1 MSTPPSDPPQP
12 DETTAQY
19 PASPP
24 APPPGELS
32 PPAPPAWELPPAGS
46 QPSQAAP
53 TGAGQAPPPPPPFP
67 PFPPQAPPAAAAP
80 PPPPA
85 AVAVAERREPSL
97 VQRTLPLAIAAILGG
112 AVAGGIVA
120 VADGLRDDPTVVVER
135 SSPAAGTGAG
145 QATPA
150 APAPTTPSDPQTT
163 PTDPQGATP
172 GGETAPDQGGEAPAP
187 ASNTWLG
194 IEPTPVD
201 GALADR
207 VRLQAE
213 SGVMV
218 GDVVPDSPADEA
230 GFQRADARITID
242 GQEYAFGGDI
252 ITAID
257 GEPVR
262 SVDDLRRII
271 GEHQPGDSVQVQVVH
286 PDGQPE
292 TYEVTL
298 DERPQDESQAAP
310 EDPEGSAPDTLPGD
324 FGAPDPFQAPD
335 GFPQDG

>member
-1 MSTPPSDPPQP
+1 
-12 DETTAQY
+12 
-19 PASPP
+19 
-24 APPPGELS
+24 
-32 PPAPPAWELPPAGS
+32 
-46 QPSQAAP
+46 
-53 TGAGQAPPPPPPFP
+53 
-67 PFPPQAPPAAAAP
+67 
-80 PPPPA
+80 
-85 AVAVAERREPSL
+85 VAVAERREPSL

-120 VADGLRDDPTVVVER
+120 VADGLRDDPTVVVQQSATPAGTATPEA
-135 SSPAAGTGAG
+135 SPAAP
-145 QATPA
+145 TP
-150 APAPTTPSDPQTT
+150 TDPQTT
-163 PTDPQGATP
+163 PAPQGTAP
-172 GGETAPDQGGEAPAP
+172 GDETAPEQGGQTAP
-187 ASNTWLG
+187 ASTTWLG

-207 VRLQAE
+207 VRLPAE

-218 GDVVPDSPADEA
+218 ADVVPDSPADEA
-230 GFQRADARITID
+230 GFQAADARITID

-271 GEHQPGDSVQVQVVH
+271 GEHQPGDRVQVQVVH

-292 TYEVTL
+292 TYDVTL
-298 DERPQDESQAAP
+298 DERPQEQGQGQP
-310 EDPEGSAPDTLPGD
+310 GDPQQGTEPGVLPLDPQQGTDPGVAPDDG
-324 FGAPDPFQAPD
+324 FGAPDPFQSPD